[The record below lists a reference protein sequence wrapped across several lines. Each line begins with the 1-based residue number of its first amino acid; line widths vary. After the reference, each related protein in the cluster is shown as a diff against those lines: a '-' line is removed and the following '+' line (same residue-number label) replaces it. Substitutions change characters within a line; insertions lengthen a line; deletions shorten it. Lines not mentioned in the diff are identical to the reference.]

1 MYSSNNSSKMDA
13 PKLIEPGVKYHLY
26 NSLSKCHD
34 TRVGLYTWV
43 FNIVIFVAFVSV
55 TGAALYYCYTHRL
68 SPEERYNKMMKDQA
82 YILSKIRFY
91 QNERMNMPLSSL
103 TSLPVVKENPYDK

>member
-1 MYSSNNSSKMDA
+1 MDA

-26 NSLSKCHD
+26 NTLSKCHD
-34 TRVGLYTWV
+34 TRVGIYTWV
-43 FNIVIFVAFVSV
+43 FNIVVFASFALV
-55 TGAALYYCYTHRL
+55 TGATLYYCYKNRL

-103 TSLPVVKENPYDK
+103 TSLPVVQERPLDPLDPLTHF